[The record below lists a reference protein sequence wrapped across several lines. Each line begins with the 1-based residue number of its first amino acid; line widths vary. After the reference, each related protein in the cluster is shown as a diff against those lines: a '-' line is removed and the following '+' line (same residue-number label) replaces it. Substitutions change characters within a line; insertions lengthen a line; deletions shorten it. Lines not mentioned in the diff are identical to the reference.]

1 MKVSVEADKKLKALM
16 SLPEN
21 SGKVAR
27 VVVSG
32 FSCCGPKFA
41 VVVEGPMQNND
52 VEVKKDG
59 YSVVFEKRIAGFM
72 DDAVVEYKETWSGES
87 AFTVEVAQAGGS
99 CCG

>member
-1 MKVSVEADKKLKALM
+1 MKISDEADKKLKALLA
-16 SLPEN
+16 LPEN
-21 SGKVAR
+21 RGKVAR

-41 VVVEGPMQNND
+41 VVVEGAKQNND
-52 VEVKKDG
+52 EEIKKDG
-59 YSVVFEKRIAGFM
+59 YNLVFEKRIAGFM

-87 AFTVEVAQAGGS
+87 AFTVEVAASGGN